1 MIYKQW
7 QPPSKRP
14 NLIDEVGAA
23 IACLIGIPVIVMIE
37 KFKINKRDAALIT
50 GYILCCG
57 LVLYMAWSLNTPL
70 EHMR

>member
-7 QPPSKRP
+7 QMPSKRP
-14 NLIDEVGAA
+14 TLLDEVGAA
-23 IACLIGIPVIVMIE
+23 IVFLIGIPVIVMME
-37 KFKINKRDAALIT
+37 KFKISKRDAALIA
-50 GYILCCG
+50 GYVLCCG